1 MKFTFDR
8 RACEFG
14 GFNNR
19 WEKNGPDVK
28 VKAIDLPFKLPIKPK
43 ELDMLC
49 PANGI
54 KLSKF
59 LFGENL
65 RKPELQT
72 NVLPHLKLARK
83 PQIKG
88 TIFDSPTDKRKQL
101 QLSDCTVKE
110 PTVEIEQDGGL
121 FLVGKLQFH
130 PGNQLQRIN
139 DNVENHTLDF
149 ECQESAPELFDQ
161 AEDEDEAGEDGKQG
175 ELMNDPDADDED
187 DDENDKD

>member
-1 MKFTFDR
+1 MKFSFDR

-28 VKAIDLPFKLPIKPK
+28 VKAIDLPFRLPLKPK
-43 ELDMLC
+43 ELDMLI

-54 KLSKF
+54 KLSHF
-59 LFGENL
+59 LFGTNL

-72 NVLPHLKLARK
+72 NVLPHLKIARK
-83 PQIKG
+83 PQIKA

-101 QLSDCTVKE
+101 ALAECTVKE

-149 ECQESAPELFDQ
+149 ECQETAPELFDTEEE
-161 AEDEDEAGEDGKQG
+161 EDEPEKQG
-175 ELMNDPDADDED
+175 ELMGDPDAEDDEEED
-187 DDENDKD
+187 DDE